1 MGIPKASV
9 LLLLGLALRE
19 CFSFWTGHPSDFE
32 LWVRLGYAMNHGGN
46 PYGVLPP
53 VPGLS
58 YADVFSANNTATI
71 AYLPFW
77 PILTGLIFALYSATG
92 LQNRFLCYFML
103 KQPAILGDVALA
115 YLLYRYVSVR
125 KSSLAG
131 RWALSFWLFVPFTV
145 IISGIWGMF
154 DSIAISFV
162 AISLM
167 SQRKLR
173 RSLWAGL
180 AVFAKSIPI
189 IYAAPITLGKPARG
203 KDVVALILA
212 GALPVALSAC
222 TILVMGWPIS
232 TVGATIGSTVGKE
245 GGSMSIWDAFFYFN
259 YLGLPAPPSEIS
271 GALGYAWI
279 PAIILLT
286 LVALSRFRLE
296 TDHGLVQALLVC
308 TFAFL
313 IFKAQITEQ
322 YALYF
327 FWLAVVDIAL
337 WHPERKRM
345 LAAAVTVAMVYLVVN
360 NYFLLRFLSPVYPG
374 FINFEEAM
382 YKQIS
387 PARYAINFL
396 AGTAFTLLNVNYLLA
411 VLRCPKGS
419 TWFDKLN
426 CLEC

>member
-1 MGIPKASV
+1 
-9 LLLLGLALRE
+9 
-19 CFSFWTGHPSDFE
+19 
-32 LWVRLGYAMNHGGN
+32 MNHGGN

-58 YADVFSANNTATI
+58 YADVFSVNNTATI

-103 KQPAILGDVALA
+103 KQPAIFGDVALA

-167 SQRKLR
+167 SQRKLG

-189 IYAAPITLGKPARG
+189 IYAAPITLNKPARG

-222 TILVMGWPIS
+222 TILVMRWPIS

-259 YLGLPAPPSEIS
+259 YLGLPAPPSEIAS
-271 GALGYAWI
+271 ALGYAWI
-279 PAIILLT
+279 PAIIVLT

-296 TDHGLVQALLVC
+296 TDHGLVQALLVGGC
-308 TFAFL
+308 RHRIVASGEKTNASRGRDCCHGL
-313 IFKAQITEQ
+313 PNCEQ
-322 YALYF
+322 LF
-327 FWLAVVDIAL
+327 STAV
-337 WHPERKRM
+337 P
-345 LAAAVTVAMVYLVVN
+345 
-360 NYFLLRFLSPVYPG
+360 FPGLS
-374 FINFEEAM
+374 
-382 YKQIS
+382 
-387 PARYAINFL
+387 RL
-396 AGTAFTLLNVNYLLA
+396 H
-411 VLRCPKGS
+411 
-419 TWFDKLN
+419 
-426 CLEC
+426 